1 MRDGT
6 IQTMDRLVTIGDVS
20 VNPHVSNFTAQA
32 IQQHLAGPLGSRILL
47 SFCKANL
54 RSIMADLGQG
64 HRSEQGSEEELDERG
79 AVYAVQLTRSLVEV
93 EDSFVAP
100 MALRFVFVENDV
112 LDVAEFSPLN
122 ALKSVDIMSR
132 AIIKEIQA
140 RAAARLSSCTQFLRW
155 KDCYRN
161 QKRIKFALRKA
172 STKMRDVGL
181 RKICDA
187 WKEICWKH
195 FILEQLSKRTQLRR
209 RSSLKR
215 RALAMWSMQGFTR
228 SRLIIKASEIVSRQ
242 RNASLAAS
250 FWIWTELLTLQRCAL
265 QGHKYRICKTK
276 AAVWKAWRK
285 EARRKWLGK
294 FTVAK
299 AINRRKRVIWTAWL
313 ARTGSANRIKIFT
326 KWLEGST
333 GVCVLRRVCTTGRR
347 NLLTGSTCFGPR
359 MQWHVRGRVFCMLL
373 LCLQNGEDG
382 KIGGKDCRGRQK
394 ELSRGETNC

>member
-250 FWIWTELLTLQRCAL
+250 FWICSLCKGVHCKVTSTGYARPRQQFGKHGERRRVVSGWVNLQWQRLLTGESVSSGPHGWRG
-265 QGHKYRICKTK
+265 QGQQIASKS
-276 AAVWKAWRK
+276 
-285 EARRKWLGK
+285 L
-294 FTVAK
+294 
-299 AINRRKRVIWTAWL
+299 
-313 ARTGSANRIKIFT
+313 T